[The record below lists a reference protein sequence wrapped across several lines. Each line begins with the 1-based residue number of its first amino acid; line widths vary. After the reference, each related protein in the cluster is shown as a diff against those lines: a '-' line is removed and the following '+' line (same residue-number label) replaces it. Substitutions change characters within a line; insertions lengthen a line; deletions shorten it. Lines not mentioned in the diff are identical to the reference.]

1 MVQTSLVGVTM
12 LNKINISNGR
22 QKLII
27 YVVLATVTLA
37 VYWQVSQFDFI
48 TLDDHIYVTL
58 NRHIQSGI
66 TLDGFRWAFVTTYA
80 EFWHPLTWLSLM
92 FDYHVHGL
100 NAGGY
105 HLTNL
110 ILHILSTLLLF
121 WLFNRMTGAIWK
133 SAFVAALF
141 AFHPLHVESVAWVS
155 ERKDVLSGFF
165 CMLTLCLYVYYTEK
179 PAIKRYLL
187 VLFSFAGA
195 LMSKPIVVTLPFV
208 LLLLD
213 YWPLKR
219 FESKKGNLIL
229 FQFREK
235 MPFFVFS
242 AVFSIITFYA
252 KPSVPVKRFPL
263 SFRLANAPVSFVTYL
278 EKTFWPLD
286 LAVFYPFPF
295 QIQIWK
301 VVFASLLIL
310 IISTAVIVAVKH
322 LPYLFVGWLW
332 YAIILLPV
340 IGIIQVGNHAMAD
353 RYTYLPSVGIAVMLA
368 WGMPLLFPREDIR
381 KKFLFPAGISFL
393 AIMALLAWQQ
403 CGYWKNSFKLFSHAL
418 SVTKNNYLA
427 HNSIASA
434 LSNEGKNK
442 EAIYH
447 YNHSISI
454 EPNYILTYINKG
466 VIYTKLGQYQLAIE
480 NFNEA
485 IRRNPD
491 NAEAYY
497 KRGLTYDKLGQY
509 QRAIEDYNKAIRLK
523 PDNDDVYIDRGIIYT
538 KLGQYQ
544 LAIENFNEAI
554 SRNPSYVEVYHKRGY
569 AHAKFGQYQQAI
581 EDYNKAIR
589 LNPNYADAYIERGV
603 TYGER
608 GQYQLAIKDFDEA
621 IRLNSD
627 NAEAH
632 NNRGFTYFKF
642 GQNQRAIDDYNEAIR
657 LNPNYINAYNNRG
670 IIYINQG
677 NKNLGCRDAQKACA
691 LGSCEL
697 LEIAKGKGYCR

>member
-1 MVQTSLVGVTM
+1 M

-105 HLTNL
+105 NL

-252 KPSVPVKRFPL
+252 KPSVPVNRFPL

-278 EKTFWPLD
+278 EKTFWPLN

-485 IRRNPD
+485 I
-491 NAEAYY
+491 
-497 KRGLTYDKLGQY
+497 
-509 QRAIEDYNKAIRLK
+509 
-523 PDNDDVYIDRGIIYT
+523 
-538 KLGQYQ
+538 
-544 LAIENFNEAI
+544 